1 MRTFAGGR
9 EWRYQTPARKFSTE
23 VRKDHCRIDLLSRVG
38 VGAVAADVSERP
50 AGPLPVRVV
59 QPRSIADEQQLDTA
73 ANFEPVVPAVMGAP
87 FQLSRRP
94 EHENEVRH
102 LRWRLK
108 TCNFGRRLVAWD
120 RGRHHCR

>member
-50 AGPLPVRVV
+50 AGPLPVRFV
-59 QPRSIADEQQLDTA
+59 QPRLIGHQQQLDTA
-73 ANFEPVVPAVMGAP
+73 AHSEPVVPVAVGTSV
-87 FQLSRRP
+87 QVSRRSKY
-94 EHENEVRH
+94 ENQV
-102 LRWRLK
+102 
-108 TCNFGRRLVAWD
+108 
-120 RGRHHCR
+120 